1 MTEKTPRICV
11 VVVIVFSIT
20 LLNINA
26 KLIMMNMFPILD
38 QRNTTTINKTAWLK

>member
-1 MTEKTPRICV
+1 MTEKHPRICV

-26 KLIMMNMFPILD
+26 KLIMMNMFSILD
-38 QRNTTTINKTAWLK
+38 QRNSTTINKAAWLK